1 MRDKNRVDKIVVEK
15 IIGYCDDIEENMNQ
29 INATYEI
36 YLTNKMF
43 RYACDMCVL
52 QIGEL
57 IKRLSEDFKGRHSEI
72 PWHSIKA
79 MRNVLVHEYEVV
91 NLESAWKDLT
101 RDVPELKSRLELI
114 LLEEAANENHDA

>member
-57 IKRLSEDFKGRHSEI
+57 IKRLSEDLRERHPEI